1 MSKTGFIAVTG
12 GTGVVGHHVIR
23 ALLTEGYN
31 VKALARSPSKLSDIT
46 DDKLTVIQGNLK
58 AVDASFLKGAST
70 VLHMAGLIKAQTRED
85 IMLVNRDGAGAVASA
100 AQEVGVPRFV
110 LMSSQT
116 AGQPQLSDY
125 AASKYA
131 GEIAVKEAY
140 QGTLAIIRAPAVIG
154 PRDEATKPFFDFI
167 QKGKLPVAGGKGWKT
182 ESFYEALEAHPFRE
196 DILLTGFVDKRH
208 LIELYTHATALVY
221 PSLYEGFGFPILEA
235 LSCGS
240 RVICSNNSSLPEVG
254 GDLALYFPPEDE
266 AALLEQM
273 KVALVEGTDD
283 EFRQRALQH
292 AHTFSWEKH
301 AFQFMETI
309 QNAFQKNQPKATS
322 SEIS

>member
-1 MSKTGFIAVTG
+1 MSKIGFIAVTG
-12 GTGVVGHHVIR
+12 GTGFVGHHVIR

-167 QKGKLPVAGGKGWKT
+167 QKGKLPVAGGKGWKDRKLAMVFVTDLAKDIAIQAVNGAHDGRIVVPATIGVMTWPEFAEYCT
-182 ESFYEALEAHPFRE
+182 EAMGFPVKTIPIPMPIIRSIAACTSFTSRAFNKGHLTLGKLREFLYEDWSSQDVIPNPTPFIEALQ
-196 DILLTGFVDKRH
+196 V
-208 LIELYTHATALVY
+208 TAA
-221 PSLYEGFGFPILEA
+221 SYEKE
-235 LSCGS
+235 
-240 RVICSNNSSLPEVG
+240 
-254 GDLALYFPPEDE
+254 
-266 AALLEQM
+266 
-273 KVALVEGTDD
+273 
-283 EFRQRALQH
+283 
-292 AHTFSWEKH
+292 
-301 AFQFMETI
+301 
-309 QNAFQKNQPKATS
+309 
-322 SEIS
+322 